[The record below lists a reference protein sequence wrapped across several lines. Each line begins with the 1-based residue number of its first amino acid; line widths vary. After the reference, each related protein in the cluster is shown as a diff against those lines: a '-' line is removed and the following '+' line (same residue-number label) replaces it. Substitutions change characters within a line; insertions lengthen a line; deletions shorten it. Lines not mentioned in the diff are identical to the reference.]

1 MYGLAGASAGRCYL
15 EIVMELPREGFLLR
29 IFIGESNHHQGKHLY
44 EWIVIKAR
52 ECGIAGAT
60 VTRGMMGYG
69 ANSRIKTASILRL
82 SEDLPVVIELV
93 DEREILADFLEII
106 DPVIGE
112 GLVTMEKVQ
121 VHMYRHGRG

>member
-1 MYGLAGASAGRCYL
+1 
-15 EIVMELPREGFLLR
+15 MELPQEGSLLR
-29 IFIGESNHHQGKHLY
+29 IIIGESSRHQGMHLY
-44 EWIVIKAR
+44 EWIVVKAR

-82 SEDLPVVIELV
+82 SEDLPVIIEMV
-93 DEREILADFLEII
+93 DEQPLLEDFLDLI

-112 GLVTMEKVQ
+112 GLVTMEKM
-121 VHMYRHGRG
+121 HIRLYRHKKK

>member
-1 MYGLAGASAGRCYL
+1 MK
-15 EIVMELPREGFLLR
+15 LPQEGSLLR
-29 IFIGESNHHQGKHLY
+29 IIVGESSRHRGMHLY
-44 EWIVIKAR
+44 EWIVTKAR

-69 ANSRIKTASILRL
+69 AGSRIKTASILCL

-93 DEREILADFLEII
+93 DEQGLLEDFLDLI

-112 GLVTMEKVQ
+112 GLVTMEKM
-121 VHMYRHGRG
+121 HIRMYRHKKKKKWF